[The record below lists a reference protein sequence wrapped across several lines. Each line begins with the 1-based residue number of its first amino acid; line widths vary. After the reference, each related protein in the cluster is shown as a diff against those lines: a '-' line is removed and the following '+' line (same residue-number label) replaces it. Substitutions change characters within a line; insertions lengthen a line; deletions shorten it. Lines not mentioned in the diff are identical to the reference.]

1 MTIPFKLIAFIMIS
15 LFPALFQGCSGHTL
29 QDLIDGESNSKS
41 SSEQSEQ
48 TIEKTHVVPPS
59 QNRALNSIS
68 PSSTASDEHEED
80 RHMQK
85 GTNEWLENEWKSL
98 TESNTSTTKEG
109 NSTPI
114 NDQKRRSI
122 DDINSTGL
130 QYYVDKAGIYME
142 NKKKRDANK
151 TKVPSHVEKIN
162 AMPGIGKSRKRR

>member
-1 MTIPFKLIAFIMIS
+1 MIS
-15 LFPALFQGCSGHTL
+15 LFPALFQGCSRHAL
-29 QDLIDGESNSKS
+29 QDLVDGKNSSKS
-41 SSEQSEQ
+41 PSQQSKQ
-48 TIEKTHVVPPS
+48 TKDTSPLSPPS
-59 QNRALNSIS
+59 QNKALNSIS